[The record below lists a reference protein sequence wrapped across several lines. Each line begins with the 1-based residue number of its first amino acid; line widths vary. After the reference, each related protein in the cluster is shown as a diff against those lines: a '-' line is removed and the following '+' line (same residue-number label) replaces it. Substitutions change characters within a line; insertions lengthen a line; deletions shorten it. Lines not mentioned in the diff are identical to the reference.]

1 MSFIKTSKLLF
12 LLTCMLLQ
20 YLFVSAM
27 PANDKSNEYAVSISV
42 TVTNPTCT
50 KNNGR
55 IDIQVTSGV
64 APFSYVITGFP
75 PRSYGIF
82 QYLAPGSYNITVT
95 DATSATA
102 TQTVTLVNQFTPPA
116 ASAVVNSFPT
126 GCSNLDGTVTV
137 NGSGGVPPYL
147 YSIDELTYQ
156 PGNVFTGLT
165 AGIYRYSVKDAN
177 GCTPNLG
184 AFPNLSIPMS
194 PSCPMNPGAGGQT
207 LSSTCNPFLCF
218 LALNNVTGGTP
229 PYLYSLDG
237 ITYQTSN
244 SWAAG
249 VPEGHY
255 VMRVKDAT
263 GLIALFTVIVKD
275 HWCNPWFN
283 ITTIVQPAQCGING
297 SITVTAASGGT
308 APYLYSLD
316 GATYQANNSFT
327 GLTPG
332 LHIIRVKDANDLISS
347 VAIIL
352 TDNCVNVTT
361 TNNNSSCGNSNGS
374 IQAVASNG
382 VAPYQYS
389 IDAVNFNTTGNFTGL
404 AAGNYTIT
412 VKDAINNIGTAN
424 VTIGNSNGPAVGT
437 IVTLPADCTNQN
449 GFINVSAMGGTAPLL
464 YSIDGITYSPNP
476 SFTGLAAG
484 TYTVR
489 VKDANGCISSST
501 ATVALNNNIVA
512 DAGNNASI
520 CEGESI
526 VLNGSSNAATIN
538 WSNAATLSDPSIYN
552 PVAKPPV
559 STMYYLTATTGAC
572 SKIDSVFILVKPAP
586 LANAGFTQT
595 LCPGQSTTLN
605 GSGGIVCSWQP
616 STYLSDPDICDPVVT
631 KPSSNITYRLTVT
644 GANGCKSIQSK
655 SVTINIT
662 APPKVFAGNDTSI
675 VIGQQVQLFAT
686 DINGSGFNQFTWT
699 PSNGL
704 NNPFVQT
711 PLATISNNIK
721 YTVAAKTAA
730 GCEGVDSISIKAFA
744 RADIFVPNAFS
755 PNGDGR
761 NDLLKAIPVGIKS
774 FKYLAIYD
782 RYGARVFYTTDAGT
796 GWDGKTSS
804 GLYNTGNFVWIA
816 EGVNYLNQKVVTKGT
831 VLILR

>member
-1 MSFIKTSKLLF
+1 MSFIKTYKLLF
-12 LLTCMLLQ
+12 LLTCMLVQ
-20 YLFVSAM
+20 YLFVAAI
-27 PANDKSNEYAVSISV
+27 PGNTESNEFAVSFTV
-42 TVTNPTCT
+42 NVTNPTCT

-64 APFSYVITGFP
+64 APFTYECTFFS
-75 PRSYGIF
+75 PRSFGIF
-82 QYLAPGSYNITVT
+82 QFLAPGNYTITVT
-95 DATSATA
+95 DATSATS
-102 TQTVTLVNQFTPPA
+102 TQIVTLVNQFTPPA
-116 ASAVVNSFPT
+116 ASHVMNSFPT
-126 GCSNLDGTVTV
+126 GCTGNTGTATI
-137 NGSGGVPPYL
+137 SGTGGTPPYL
-147 YSIDELTYQ
+147 YSIDEITFQ

-165 AGIYRYSVKDAN
+165 AGIYRYSVMDAN

-184 AFPNLSIPMS
+184 PFPNLSIPM
-194 PSCPMNPGAGGQT
+194 PQSCPMDPGAGGET
-207 LSSTCNPFLCF
+207 LSYGCNPFLCE

-244 SWAAG
+244 SWFPG
-249 VPEGHY
+249 VPQGHY
-255 VMRVKDAT
+255 IIRVKDAT

-275 HWCNPWFN
+275 HCNPFFN
-283 ITTIVQPAQCGING
+283 VTTIVQPAQCGING
-297 SITVTAASGGT
+297 SIMVTASAGT
-308 APYLYSLD
+308 APYLYSID
-316 GATYQANNSFT
+316 GGPYLANNNFT

-332 LHIIRVKDANDLISS
+332 LRIVRVKDANGLISS

-352 TDNCVNVTT
+352 NNNCVTVTT

-374 IQAVASNG
+374 IQANASNG
-382 VAPYQYS
+382 VAPYQYT
-389 IDAVNFNTTGNFTGL
+389 IDGVNFNTTGSFNGL

-412 VKDAINNIGTAN
+412 VKDAINNIGTAS

-437 IVTLPADCTNQN
+437 IVTLPADCANQN
-449 GFINVSAMGGTAPLL
+449 GFINVAATGGTPPLL
-464 YSIDGITYSPNP
+464 YSIDGTTYSANP

-484 TYTVR
+484 TYTVS
-489 VKDANGCISSST
+489 VKDANTCISLST
-501 ATVALNNNIVA
+501 ATVSLNNNLVA

-526 VLNGSSNAATIN
+526 VLNGSSNAQSIN
-538 WSNAATLSDPSIYN
+538 WANAATLSNPSIYN

-586 LANAGFTQT
+586 VANAGLTQT

-605 GSGGIVCSWQP
+605 GSGGIACSWQP
-616 STYLSDPDICDPVVT
+616 VTYLSDPGICNPVVT
-631 KPSSNITYRLTVT
+631 KPLSNITYQLTVT
-644 GANGCKSIQSK
+644 AANGCKSIQSK
-655 SVTINIT
+655 PVTINIT

-704 NNPFVQT
+704 NNPFVQA
-711 PLATISNNIK
+711 PLAAISNNIK

-730 GCEGVDSISIKAFA
+730 GCEGIDSINIKAFV

-761 NDLLKAIPVGIKS
+761 NDLLKAIPIGMKT

-782 RYGARVFYTTDAGT
+782 RYGSRIFYTSNADA
-796 GWDGKTSS
+796 GWDGKNKS
-804 GLYNTGNFVWIA
+804 GLYNTGVFVWIA
-816 EGVNYLNQKVVTKGT
+816 EGTDYLNNEIVRKGT
-831 VLILR
+831 VLLIH